1 MNISVAAVNPHAAQP
16 TSIRALTK
24 SLWHHRQLI
33 MQMIKREVVGR
44 YKGSAMGLAWS
55 FFNPILMLLIYT
67 FVFSVR
73 EFKVQVQ
80 HFCPSDLERSGRAPG
95 ETAGLFRLGAGAI
108 GHSRPATFS
117 LAG

>member
-1 MNISVAAVNPHAAQP
+1 MHNFSISPKDMTA
-16 TSIRALTK
+16 
-24 SLWHHRQLI
+24 SLWRNRSLVEALVQ
-33 MQMIKREVVGR
+33 REVVER
-44 YKGSAMGLAWS
+44 YRGSVMVVAWS

-95 ETAGLFRLGAGAI
+95 ETAGLFRLGAGAT
-108 GHSRPATFS
+108 GHSRPATSS
-117 LAG
+117 LAGCPC